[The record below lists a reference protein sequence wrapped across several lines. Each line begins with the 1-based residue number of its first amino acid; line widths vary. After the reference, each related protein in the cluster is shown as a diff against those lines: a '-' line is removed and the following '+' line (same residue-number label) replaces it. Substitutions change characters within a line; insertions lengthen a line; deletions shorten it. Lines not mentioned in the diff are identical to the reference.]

1 MKKIF
6 VLTLFVIISA
16 TFAMAQDAQYKLIRH
31 TYTVNADGTSDYN
44 FRKEVTLLRNRAFS
58 AFGETFVVYNPAFES
73 VKINEGYTLL
83 KDGTKVPL
91 PENALVE
98 QLPHGCVACA
108 RYNGIRE
115 LAIVHTALE
124 YDATI
129 VLDYTIHRKSQ
140 VVDAKLQ
147 LQQICP
153 VERFEI
159 VVNLPK
165 EQTLNVSYSKPVVL
179 YAAPTVEGE
188 GTNAYRLVA
197 TNLPQTFIDSYL
209 PAADKLYTIVT
220 ISNGQRPTAVAVLST
235 INGAADVLAE
245 LRKDDAIEHI
255 MALRDYVRDN
265 YRTNTI
271 APALLQYAVPDAQQ
285 VWNSGCGTNDDKAA
299 LLASLM
305 HQAGFY
311 GVRINEQNHQQVVFR
326 IDGIERSISVADKS
340 KPEMLSVAQEDVKTI
355 EEERELEWNGEELSD
370 GYYRF
375 VLPEEKEFSV
385 KAANLTSVRTAP
397 VQTEKTNQKYNYTVR
412 LPKGYKMIG
421 DEVKISDAV
430 EGIGK
435 VEISVK
441 QSGRK
446 LKINRNIVI
455 ERDIITSENYA
466 DFLRL
471 MKLWSQYREF
481 YVKAK

>member
-6 VLTLFVIISA
+6 SLLLIVLMA
-16 TFAMAQDAQYKLIRH
+16 GTFAMAQDAQYKLIRH
-31 TYTVNADGTSDYN
+31 TFTVNADGTSDYN

-58 AFGETFVVYNPAFES
+58 SFGETFVLYNPAFES

-153 VERFEI
+153 VDRFEI

-165 EQTLNVSYSKPVVL
+165 EQTINVSYSKPVVR
-179 YAAPTVEGE
+179 YAAPSVEGE

-197 TNLPQTFIDSYL
+197 TNLPQTFVDSYL

-220 ISNGQRPTAVAVLST
+220 LSNGQRPDAVAVPST

-255 MALRDYVRDN
+255 VALRDYVRDN

-375 VLPEEKEFSV
+375 VLPEEKEFAI

-397 VQTEKTNQKYNYTVR
+397 VQAEKTRQKYDYTVR
-412 LPKGYKMIG
+412 LPKGCKMIG
-421 DEVKISDAV
+421 DEVKLQKKV
-430 EGIGK
+430 EGLGEVLVTI
-435 VEISVK
+435 K

-446 LKINRNIVI
+446 LKISRVLTI
-455 ERDIITSENYA
+455 EKDIIMPKDYESFRA
-466 DFLRL
+466 LIQVWD
-471 MKLWSQYREF
+471 SHREI
-481 YVKAK
+481 YLKSK